1 MSNQIAPKTKR
12 TAEADT
18 HFQPPQAPSQ
28 TSNPH
33 AINSITRY
41 THSHRIAQI
50 HTRPTRIAP
59 HRATLLR
66 STLLKWCFMTLDE
79 LEREYSSLRQQ
90 SDAVRSYL

>member
-18 HFQPPQAPSQ
+18 HFQLPQAPSQ
-28 TSNPH
+28 TNNLNV
-33 AINSITRY
+33 INSMTRC
-41 THSHRIAQI
+41 THPHRIF
-50 HTRPTRIAP
+50 AP
-59 HRATLLR
+59 DRATLLR
-66 STLLKWCFMTLDE
+66 SSLLKWLFMTLDE